1 MGLVSQVIT
10 RRRVDLDGWDS
21 PNLFEAFCFRG
32 GWRAGDRMAPN
43 ISRNRANCIDLDL
56 HQKCIE

>member
-1 MGLVSQVIT
+1 MM
-10 RRRVDLDGWDS
+10 RVDLDGWGG

-43 ISRNRANCIDLDL
+43 ISQNCTNCLDLDL
-56 HQKCIE
+56 QKMH